1 MDLTLRKA
9 GPLDCTFVAPPSK
22 SYTHRALIA
31 AALAPGESHV
41 ADPLVSDDTGV
52 TRNALESMGIPMR
65 EWEDG
70 LLVSGRGG
78 SLSCPDDLVIDTGE
92 SGTSMRLLC
101 SVALLCRRPVT
112 LTGSRR
118 MKERPV
124 GPLAAAIRALGGEV
138 GFLGREGYPPV
149 RVSGSLDGGEIT
161 IDAGIS
167 SQFVSSILLV
177 APLARKDVTVTIG
190 GNVASQSYIDVT
202 ISVMEAFSAM
212 VEREGYRRFH
222 VPAGH
227 GYRPSRYRVEGDY
240 SSASY
245 FFALA
250 PLCGGRVVVK
260 NLNPRSCQGDRAFLD
275 CLERMGCNVKSG
287 EDWVEVSSD
296 GDIDGIT
303 VDMTSFPDTVQ
314 TLCMVASKARG
325 PTRILGVGH
334 LRYKESDRPAETA
347 RLLSTLGAGVRVEND
362 SITIIPRPLHG
373 GEIDP
378 GSDHRTAMSFATLG
392 LATGNLKIR
401 NAECVSKSFPGFWEQ
416 LSKQGLV

>member
-1 MDLTLRKA
+1 MDVTLRKA

-31 AALAPGESHV
+31 AAIAPGESHV
-41 ADPLVSDDTGV
+41 ADPLFSDDTGV
-52 TRNALESMGIPMR
+52 TRHALESMGIPMR
-65 EWEDG
+65 ECEDG
-70 LLVSGRGG
+70 LLISGRGG
-78 SLSCPDDLVIDTGE
+78 SLSCPDGLVIDTGE

-101 SVALLCRRPVT
+101 SVALLCGRPVT

-124 GPLAAAIRALGGEV
+124 GPLAAAIRALGGKV

-149 RVSGSLDGGEIT
+149 RVSGPLDGGEIA

-167 SQFVSSILLV
+167 SQFVSSVLLV
-177 APLARKDVTVTIG
+177 APIARKDVTVTIG

-202 ISVMEAFSAM
+202 ISVMEAFSAR
-212 VEREGYRRFH
+212 VEREGYRRFR

-227 GYRPSRYRVEGDY
+227 GYSPARYRVEGDY

-250 PLCGGRVVVK
+250 PLCSGRVVVK

-275 CLERMGCNVKSG
+275 CLQQMGCHVKSG

-296 GDIDGIT
+296 GNIDGIT

-334 LRYKESDRPAETA
+334 LRYKESDRLAETA
-347 RLLSTLGAGVRVEND
+347 RLLSALGTKTRVEND
-362 SITIIPRPLHG
+362 SITIIPGPLHG
-373 GEIDP
+373 GEINP
-378 GSDHRTAMSFATLG
+378 GSDHRTAMSFASLG

-416 LSKQGLV
+416 LSRQGLV

>member
-1 MDLTLRKA
+1 MDIMLRKA

-31 AALAPGESHV
+31 AALAAGESHIV
-41 ADPLVSDDTGV
+41 DLLVSDDTSV
-52 TRNALESMGIPMR
+52 TRHALESMGVSMSAR
-65 EWEDG
+65 EDG

-78 SLSCPDDLVIDTGE
+78 RLSCPGGLVIDTGE

-101 SVALLCRRPVT
+101 SVALLCGHPVT

-118 MKERPV
+118 MKERPL
-124 GPLAAAIRALGGEV
+124 GPLAKAIRALGGEIE
-138 GFLGREGYPPV
+138 FLGREGYPPV
-149 RVSGSLDGGEIT
+149 RVSGSLIGGNVV

-167 SQFVSSILLV
+167 SQFVSSVLLV
-177 APLARKDVTVTIG
+177 APLAREDVTVAIG
-190 GNVASQSYIDVT
+190 GNLASQSYIDVT
-202 ISVMEAFSAM
+202 ISVMEAFSGR
-212 VEREGYRRFH
+212 VEREGYRLFR
-222 VPAGH
+222 VPAGQ

-260 NLNPRSCQGDRAFLD
+260 NLNPRSYQGDRAFLD
-275 CLERMGCNVKSG
+275 CLERMGCHVKP
-287 EDWVEVSSD
+287 EDDRVEVSSD
-296 GDIDGIT
+296 GIIDGIT
-303 VDMTSFPDTVQ
+303 VDMTSSPDTVQ
-314 TLCMVASKARG
+314 TLCMVAAKARG

-334 LRYKESDRPAETA
+334 LRYKESDRLAETA
-347 RLLSTLGAGVRVEND
+347 RLLSALGAETRVGHD
-362 SITIIPRPLHG
+362 SITIIPGRLHG
-373 GEIDP
+373 GEVDP